1 MTTQSN
7 PRIVSSLQSMSQA
20 AGATVI
26 LVGCIVLVGWW
37 LDIATLKSIF
47 PGLAAMKANTALAF
61 LLAGI
66 SLWLLRTEQS
76 RRWTRR
82 IAQVCAFT
90 VTMVGLLTLSEYL
103 FGRDM
108 GIDQLLFLEPL
119 RAGSASQP
127 GRMAPATAL
136 SLVLLGLALLLL
148 STRRGHLLAHSLTL
162 TVALGPL
169 LAVIAYVH
177 GAKSLHAIA
186 PFWTMEVNSA
196 LALTLLCAGL
206 LFWSPDRGLMAIV
219 TSDSA
224 AGVMSRRFLPP
235 AILMP
240 AVLGWLIF
248 AGQQAGLYGAEIGLS
263 LVVLL
268 SIIFPAALIWWNAG
282 SLYRM
287 DVERKQAERRLK
299 ENTAQIVAVNKELE
313 SFSYSVSH
321 DLRAPLRAIDGF
333 SRALLEEHSKHL
345 DPEGQRLLGMIRTGT
360 KQMGRLIDDLLVFS
374 RISRK
379 VLEKSNVEMTGLARA
394 VMYEL
399 LQLEPDR
406 SVEVTIDH
414 LAAAQGDHALMRQV
428 FTNLISNALKFTR
441 QQPKPAV
448 EIGWY
453 RDGNEDIYSVRDNG
467 VGFDMRYV
475 NTLFG
480 IFQRLHRAEEFEG
493 TGAGLAIVQRI
504 IHRHGGRIWAE
515 GKVNEGAT
523 FYFALPRGREKI

>member
-1 MTTQSN
+1 MSTEPTS
-7 PRIVSSLQSMSQA
+7 RLISSLRFFSHA
-20 AGATVI
+20 AAVTAIVVGA
-26 LVGCIVLVGWW
+26 LVLVGWM
-37 LDIATLKSIF
+37 LDIPALKSVL
-47 PGLAAMKANTALAF
+47 PGLVTMKANTALAL
-61 LLAGI
+61 LLAGV
-66 SLWLLRTEQS
+66 SLWLLRTEQAYE
-76 RRWTRR
+76 WARR
-82 IAQVCAFT
+82 IAQACAFT

-103 FGRDM
+103 FGWDM

-119 RAGSASQP
+119 RAGGTSQP

-136 SLVLLGLALLLL
+136 SLALLGLAMLRL
-148 STRRGHLLAHSLTL
+148 STRRGHLLAHSLSL
-162 TVALGPL
+162 TVALGSL
-169 LAVIAYVH
+169 LAVIGYVH
-177 GAKSLHAIA
+177 GVKSLHAIA

-196 LALTLLCAGL
+196 LALTLLCVGL
-206 LFWSPDRGLMAIV
+206 LFARPDRGLMAIV

-224 AGVMSRRFLPP
+224 AGVMARRFLPP

-248 AGQQAGLYGAEIGLS
+248 AGRHAGLYGAEIGLL
-263 LVVLL
+263 LVVVS

-287 DVERKQAERRLK
+287 DVDRKQAERRLK

-379 VLEKSNVEMTGLARA
+379 VLEKSNVEMTGMARS

-406 SVEVTIDH
+406 FVAVTINH
-414 LAAAQGDHALMRQV
+414 LAAAQGDRAMIRQA

-441 QQPKPAV
+441 HQPKPAV

-453 RDGNEDIYSVRDNG
+453 RDGNEDIYYVKDNG

-475 NTLFG
+475 NRLFG

-493 TGAGLAIVQRI
+493 TGAGLAIVQHI

-523 FYFALPRGREKI
+523 LYFALPRGRETI